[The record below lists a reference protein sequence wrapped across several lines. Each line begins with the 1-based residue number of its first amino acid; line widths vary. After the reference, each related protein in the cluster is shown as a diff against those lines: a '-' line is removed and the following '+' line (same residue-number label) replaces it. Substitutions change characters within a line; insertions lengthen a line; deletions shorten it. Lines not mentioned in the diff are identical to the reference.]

1 MNLFLIKVRWNCNA
15 TRLRPIAKAND
26 KTVFNLSDKN
36 IKLKIAKKTQ
46 KQAMFTKNRTS
57 FTLATEV
64 FSGI

>member
-1 MNLFLIKVRWNCNA
+1 MNFFLIKVRWNCKA

-46 KQAMFTKNRTS
+46 KQAMLTKNRTS